1 MAITEVYLSYNKINQ
16 IHPHKVEGWHKFLPW
31 RGMCFVTAN
40 DFGIAKAAH
49 LNTPTYTMPVQHF
62 QEIHHVNKQLL
73 T

>member
-1 MAITEVYLSYNKINQ
+1 VGTAEV
-16 IHPHKVEGWHKFLPW
+16 WHKFLPW

-49 LNTPTYTMPVQHF
+49 LNTPMYTMPVQHF